1 MNKKPSGQ
9 IPGGV
14 GSLVSPSAMG
24 GIVGGKGFD
33 FQTRYTVCHLPI
45 WLREGAFHQIFT
57 EGTGDIDIRYLENG
71 KSRRKH
77 IQTKDHDVSP
87 SEFKEVVETFRGFEA
102 SMPGV
107 YEQFTLACPSLS
119 PQLRPIETGLARW
132 RGAKPFYDDHSSALS
147 ATKDDVDDRMR
158 KHGLDDQQIQFIQ
171 EKVFIE
177 VGHGDLSHD
186 DRAVE
191 LFVARLLAHPE
202 FAGKIRAMV
211 QPAYAELLRRVS
223 ASKGVV
229 LDKALLEGILRS
241 SVLADLKQEASVT
254 VWIHNWTKE
263 AFDPPADHELDWTAH
278 FDRSSRRVPQTD
290 VWNKELIPQFGELR
304 KSLMTA
310 GPARTIQLR
319 GKCALSSGV
328 ALGATFP
335 AVGGWTFEIPQ
346 PPAKHN
352 WRSDA
357 SPTQN
362 YDLQTEVIEGD
373 PNGDD
378 LVVGLNIRGDG
389 RTDVMRYIEASGLQP
404 NAFVFMSPPNQ
415 GAQSIGGDSDAVAT
429 AQAIRELLGK
439 TLKARGLNKTRMFF
453 FGPFALSV
461 FLGQQL
467 TSVGQIQLFEY
478 QDPGYVPSCTL
489 RT

>member
-1 MNKKPSGQ
+1 MNKKPSGET
-9 IPGGV
+9 PASV

-71 KSRRKH
+71 NSRRKH

-87 SEFKEVVETFRGFEA
+87 SEFKEVIETFRGFEA
-102 SMPGV
+102 TMPGV
-107 YEQFTLACPSLS
+107 YEQFALACPSLS
-119 PQLRPIETGLARW
+119 PQLRPVETGLARL
-132 RGAKPFYDDHSSALS
+132 RGAKPFYDDHSTALS

-158 KHGLDDQQIQFIQ
+158 KHGLDDQQIHFIH

-223 ASKGVV
+223 ASKGLV
-229 LDKALLEGILRS
+229 LDKAILEGILRS

-263 AFDPPADHELDWTAH
+263 AFDPPADQELDWTSH

-346 PPAKHN
+346 PPAKQN

-357 SPTQN
+357 NPTHN
-362 YDLQTEVIEGD
+362 YDLQTEIIEGD
-373 PNGDD
+373 PKGDD
-378 LVVGLNIRGDG
+378 LVAGLNIRGDG
-389 RTDVMRYIEASGLQP
+389 RPDVMRYIEASGFLP

-415 GAQSIGGDSDAVAT
+415 GAQSIGGDADAVAM

-439 TLKARGLNKTRMFF
+439 TLKARGLNKTRLFF

-461 FLGQQL
+461 FLGQHL